1 MDDDDELDP
10 EKVVLANSVGEV
22 PMAVDKIRFSLMSPD
37 QMRAVACLECTTE
50 ELYTVNNGFVPVP
63 NGVLDLRLGT
73 SNKDRTCQTCGEKL
87 KTCTGHFGVVELCLP
102 VFHTGYFKQILQI
115 MQCICKQCSRI
126 LLPPEQRRRF
136 IEQLRRCSNDLFLKK
151 DLIKKVVEM
160 CKKQASY
167 KCPWCG
173 MVNGTTKKVGF
184 LQIMHERHKP
194 KNPPAEAFVE
204 TFSNAVEANE
214 DLAAVLHKA
223 HDDLHPLRARALF
236 ERIPDEDCELFDMH
250 PDFGRPEQLIW
261 THMPVPPACIRPS
274 VGIDASNSNEDDLTM
289 WMMKIIECSRQLQHS
304 LDKGTWKF
312 DHIMSYWMHHPYS
325 LQVLCAQYIN
335 GDQASMPQ
343 NIKSMQ
349 SIRGLCQRMKGKQG
363 RFRAHLQG
371 KRVDFTSRTVI
382 SPDPN
387 LRIDQ
392 VGLPQQVCKTLT
404 FPERVFDRNIDRI
417 RQLIRNGP
425 NTWPGANAIEF
436 AKGAKRTYEVVPNR
450 HVELAGRFDL
460 RHGNREAVAEAIRP
474 GDIVER
480 HLDDDDIVLFN
491 RQPSL
496 HRLSIMAHRVKVLQW
511 RTFRFNECVC
521 GPYNADFDGD
531 EMNVHVPQTVEA
543 VVEAKTLMGVH
554 ANIVTP
560 RNGEPLIAATQDFI
574 TASYLLTR
582 KNVFLDHGQFCMAC
596 AYLGDGLD
604 DMTLPMPA
612 IVKPVALW
620 TGKQVFNMLLR
631 PHHGF
636 SGQPEVKVN
645 LETKERMYTEG
656 EYMCSADGWVCFQA
670 SELICGQLG
679 KKTLG
684 DGTKKGLIYTVLNSD
699 GAGQA
704 GAVMHRVAKLTSR
717 WLTHWGF
724 TIGLDDVEPSQ
735 SLTDRKRDVVREGYA
750 KCQEHIQ
757 SFQKGELEQSPGS
770 TPEETLEH
778 ILQGELNQIRNILG
792 DAATDNLHWDNKTVN
807 MAMCGSKGSNV
818 NISQMVAALG
828 QQVVSGSRVPDGF
841 TKRSLPHFP
850 VGSKEPEAK
859 GFVANSFYT
868 GLKATEFFFHTM
880 AGREGLVDT
889 AVKTADTGYLQRR
902 MVKTLEDVSIE
913 YDGTVRDSKKNVVQ
927 FSYGGDGLD
936 PILMES
942 DESTPLDFERKLR
955 GLRCNHVY
963 RSSTAQALLPFQIL
977 RQAREALFP
986 GAPNA
991 AAGEG
996 GLSGLGMD
1004 TSDLEARPAFYLSVL
1019 RFLEKEAAEIAQLRE
1034 LYKIPSHL
1042 YAPGTAPSS
1051 PRRTGDR
1058 RRRKRRALA
1067 DDDEEDGMPPA
1078 LTGTAAKAEETV
1090 HRIRC
1095 VTQLV
1100 LDSFIRECKEKYEI
1114 SSLEPGTAV
1123 GAIVAQSIGEPA
1135 TQMTLKTFHF
1145 AGVASM
1151 NVTMGVPRI
1160 KELMDATKAVKAP
1173 IITVEL
1179 EKKARE
1185 SEVSARYIRARIE
1198 KTTLGEICRHI
1209 AEVYDVATCY
1219 ISIKLD
1225 TKLIEDLNLEQEVD
1239 TEVVRNALMKESK
1252 LKLKKGK
1259 LVQHD
1264 GVNTVRVWPA
1274 DDSREK
1280 LFFEMQRLK
1289 KALPKVVVCGIKSVD
1304 RAVVVKKDKADK
1316 GIRGGWNLPVPRY
1329 CLLVEGNDLTHVKAI
1344 SGVDGCRTTS
1354 NHIIETER
1362 VLGIEASR
1370 VVLIDEVLAVMGA
1383 YDIGIDRRHVELV
1396 ADIMTTRGTILGINR
1411 FGLQHMKESV
1421 LMLASFEKTT
1431 EFLFDAAVH
1440 ARQDDINGVSE
1451 CITLGIPVN
1460 LGTGCCKFLYS

>member
-1 MDDDDELDP
+1 MDTDDGPVDP
-10 EKVVLANSVGEV
+10 EQIVLANSVGEV

-37 QMRAVACLECTTE
+37 QMRDVACLECDTE

-115 MQCICKQCSRI
+115 LQCICKQCSRI
-126 LLPPEQRRRF
+126 LLPQDVRSGF
-136 IEQLRRCSNDLFLKK
+136 IQELRGSSTDHFLRKA
-151 DLIKKVVEM
+151 LIKQVVEK
-160 CKKQASY
+160 CKKCQ

-173 MVNGTTKKVGF
+173 VANGTTKKTGF

-194 KNPPAEAFVE
+194 KNPPSEEFVA
-204 TFSNAVEANE
+204 TFANAIEANE
-214 DLAAVLHKA
+214 DIAAVVHKA

-250 PDFGRPEQLIW
+250 PDYGRPEQLIW

-312 DHIMSYWMHHPYS
+312 DHIMSCWMHHPYS

-343 NIKSMQ
+343 NMKSMQ

-404 FPERVFDRNIDRI
+404 FPERVFTHNVERI
-417 RQLIRNGP
+417 RELIRNGP

-436 AKGAKRTYEVVPNR
+436 ADGERRTYEVKPGQ

-460 RHGNREAVAEAIRP
+460 RHGNRKAVAKGIRP
-474 GDIVER
+474 GDVVER
-480 HLDDDDIVLFN
+480 HLNHDDIVLFN

-543 VVEAKTLMGVH
+543 VVESMTLMGVH

-582 KNVFLDHGQFCMAC
+582 KNVFLDFGQFCMAC
-596 AYLGDGLD
+596 AYLGDALD
-604 DMTLPMPA
+604 YNQLPQPA
-612 IVKPVALW
+612 IVKPIAYW
-620 TGKQVFNMLLR
+620 SGKQVFNMLLR
-631 PHHGF
+631 PRHGF
-636 SGQPEVKVN
+636 SDEDELKVN
-645 LETKERMYTEG
+645 LETKERGYTDD
-656 EYMCSADGWVCFQA
+656 EYMCYADGWVCFQA

-684 DGTKKGLIYTVLNSD
+684 DGTKKGLIYTVLNAQ
-699 GAGQA
+699 GAREA
-704 GAVMHRVAKLTSR
+704 GKIMHRLAKLTSR
-717 WLTHWGF
+717 WLSHFGF
-724 TIGLDDVEPSQ
+724 TIGLEDVEPSA
-735 SLTDRKRDVVREGYA
+735 SLTSNKATVIADGYA
-750 KCQEHIQ
+750 ACTKKIEA
-757 SFQKGELEQSPGS
+757 FKNGTLEQDAGS
-770 TPEETLEH
+770 TPEESLEH
-778 ILQGELNQIRNILG
+778 VLQAELNSIRNILG
-792 DAATDNLHWDNKTVN
+792 DECFDNLHWENKTVN

-828 QQVVSGSRVPDGF
+828 QQIVSGSRVPDGF

-850 VGSKEPEAK
+850 LGSKEPEAK

-868 GLKATEFFFHTM
+868 GLTATEFFFHTM
-880 AGREGLVDT
+880 GGREGLVDT

-942 DESTPLDFERKLR
+942 DQSTPLDFERKLR
-955 GLRCNHVY
+955 GLRCNHRY
-963 RSSTAQALLPFQIL
+963 CRTAEALLPYQIVS
-977 RQAREALFP
+977 QARDALFP
-986 GAPNA
+986 DAPVA
-991 AAGEG
+991 PEGKG
-996 GLSGLGMD
+996 GLSRLGLD
-1004 TSDLEARPAFYLSVL
+1004 TSDLEAKPAFYLTIL
-1019 RFLEKEAAEIAQLRE
+1019 HFLEAEAAELAKLRE
-1034 LYKIPSHL
+1034 AFGLPAMLKPGGAKS
-1042 YAPGTAPSS
+1042 APG
-1051 PRRTGDR
+1051 GQGKR
-1058 RRRKRRALA
+1058 RRVLS
-1067 DDDEEDGMPPA
+1067 DDEDDEMPT
-1078 LTGTAAKAEETV
+1078 LSAADKKKQETIN
-1090 HRIRC
+1090 RIRC
-1095 VTQLV
+1095 MTKPVF
-1100 LDSFIRECKEKYEI
+1100 DHFISECKEKYEI
-1114 SSLEPGTAV
+1114 STMEPGTAV

-1160 KELMDATKAVKAP
+1160 KELMDATKAVKSP
-1173 IITVEL
+1173 SITVEL
-1179 EKKARE
+1179 TSKAQT
-1185 SEVSARYIRARIE
+1185 SEMAARYIRARIE
-1198 KTTLGEICRHI
+1198 KTTLGEICSHI
-1209 AEVYDVATCY
+1209 AEVYDVTTCY
-1219 ISIKLD
+1219 ISIRLD
-1225 TKLIEDLNLEQEVD
+1225 LKLIEDLNLEQEVN
-1239 TEVVRNALMKESK
+1239 TEVVRTALMKESK

-1264 GVNTVRVWPA
+1264 GKDTVRVWPV

-1289 KALPKVVVCGIKSVD
+1289 KALPQVVSPRTVC
-1304 RAVVVKKDKADK
+1304 A
-1316 GIRGGWNLPVPRY
+1316 
-1329 CLLVEGNDLTHVKAI
+1329 CLSLRMASELAL
-1344 SGVDGCRTTS
+1344 CRCS
-1354 NHIIETER
+1354 CCCC
-1362 VLGIEASR
+1362 SR
-1370 VVLIDEVLAVMGA
+1370 EMCTAWP
-1383 YDIGIDRRHVELV
+1383 
-1396 ADIMTTRGTILGINR
+1396 
-1411 FGLQHMKESV
+1411 
-1421 LMLASFEKTT
+1421 
-1431 EFLFDAAVH
+1431 
-1440 ARQDDINGVSE
+1440 
-1451 CITLGIPVN
+1451 C
-1460 LGTGCCKFLYS
+1460 